1 MRFIENGPDIPDELL
16 FSQDEGNVVFFC
28 GAGVSRAYANL
39 PDFSRLAEQ
48 VIDDLGATEES
59 KAKRLFA
66 KYEQLNEDPDTKGL
80 ISADHIFSALI
91 RSFDR
96 QDINQSVAKLL
107 QPTSDIDLTAHKT
120 ILDLARL
127 QSGHMRLVT
136 TNFDLLFEQANR
148 KKMHTATRSNLPR
161 IQYTDNDWGIVHL
174 HGKVTEDYSDA
185 AYDGFVLSSSEFG
198 DAYLAQGWAR
208 EFVKEVLKKFTA
220 VFIGYSADDPPIR
233 YLLEGLQE
241 GNGETNNI
249 YAFQC
254 SDEEAVAQ
262 WAEKGVKPIVFE
274 LDDNGTYAPLWDS
287 LSAWGKRS
295 KDPVK
300 WKSQILSK
308 ACKGPTKMQPHER
321 GMIAHLVSSQSGA
334 RAFGHQTPPMPAE
347 WLCVFDPTIRLQ
359 QVQKGDY
366 WNYKDKIIINPYQLY
381 GIDKD
386 LPPSD
391 RNEEFSKEDITEAWD
406 AFSLNSFDTEDLAG
420 KYLSPFRNYR
430 ASSPSQLPDRLSYL
444 ANWISKVS
452 DQRISPWWAGQ
463 QMALHPTII
472 ENVKRATLYGDI
484 DCAEPIQ
491 WSWNAVFELSQFYGR
506 EEYQEHSLKSLIKK
520 QGWNDFIVRE
530 YGRISKPYL
539 KKDNL
544 YARSIPRDNRK
555 KITKFSLIKPD
566 VDYPEGVYSI
576 PIPNEYLAKAINL
589 FRENV
594 EYAVDLEQSFSGW
607 LRDLSSIEPDDDK
620 STDTV
625 RRYDLSGYVLH
636 LTDLFKQLLEF
647 SPEAARVE
655 FKKWSADNP
664 IFARLRIWASGL
676 DGLLDGDEFADGI
689 LSVHDDDFWSQK
701 GGRDFLI
708 SLKRKW
714 SDISKEKQK
723 LIEKRILKGPQ
734 KYKKETKADHNE
746 RSALMQLSRLH
757 WMKNNGCDLNLDL
770 PKVTETLK
778 AKTPE
783 WKDKYAEAA
792 AESMDMRSGTVRTDT
807 DWTVL
812 SSLPLSEIISK
823 AKSSRSRNIGEFI
836 EYAPFSG
843 LCDDKPL
850 TAISALKLELRKGKF
865 HSDLWE
871 TLLSRDIGKDDPR
884 RYRRILLIAG
894 RITQLPNKDFKSI
907 LITASRWFEARGPEL
922 RNENPK
928 MFNNVWNKFIETI
941 KEHEKS
947 SGSALIRDENKE
959 TDWTGEAIN
968 SPPGNLASLHMTD
981 PLTDNLKDGK
991 KIPKAWLSRAEEL
1004 LSLPNDAHRYVMVIF
1019 AYRLN
1024 WFHYFAPK
1032 WTEKNFLKL
1041 MEDQTSSEDDVRA
1054 IWAGFMWGAKIPNS
1068 ELFIKLKPHLLE
1080 MAKSNISERRR
1091 HTEVLSGLLL
1101 SGWASKDDKKKKR
1114 YISNEELRSVL
1125 LNVGDSFRANIL
1137 WHLQRWSSDKESIW
1151 AKQTL
1156 EFFRDVWPRH
1166 KMVRTAKTSARLC
1179 EIALNQKE
1187 KFPEICAVIIK
1198 LVAKVEDEFVHI
1210 PEIRKTAK
1218 DEEGSD
1224 LAEKH
1229 PEDYLNLLFAILPD
1243 QPERWPYGTIDVLK
1257 KIEESDPNLLKN
1269 PKLIELKSRLNDL

>member
-16 FSQDEGNVVFFC
+16 FAQDEGNVVFFC
-28 GAGVSRAYANL
+28 GAGVSRSYANL
-39 PDFSRLAEQ
+39 PDFSSLAQQ

-59 KAKRLFA
+59 KAKKLFA
-66 KYEQLNEDPDTKGL
+66 KYEQLNKDDDTKGL

-91 RSFDR
+91 RSFAPK
-96 QDINQSVAKLL
+96 DINQSVAKLL
-107 QPTSDIDLTAHKT
+107 HPSSDIDLKAHKI

-136 TNFDLLFEQANR
+136 TNFDLLFEQASR
-148 KKMHTATRSNLPR
+148 KKIRAKTRSNLPR

-174 HGKVTEDYSDA
+174 HGKVTKDYSDA

-241 GNGETNNI
+241 SNGNKNNI
-249 YAFQC
+249 YAFQS
-254 SDEEAVAQ
+254 SDKEAVVQ
-262 WAEKGVKPIVFE
+262 WTEKGVKPIVFE
-274 LDDNGTYAPLWDS
+274 KGSYDLLWNT
-287 LSAWGKRS
+287 LSAWGKRT
-295 KDPVK
+295 KNPVK
-300 WKSQILSK
+300 WKTQILTK
-308 ACKGPTKMQPHER
+308 ARKGPTKMQPHER
-321 GMIAHLVSSQSGA
+321 GMIAHLISLQSGA
-334 RAFGHQTPPMPAE
+334 RAFSQQTPPMPSE
-347 WLCVFDPTIRLQ
+347 WLCVFDPKIRLK
-359 QVQKGDY
+359 QVQERDFS
-366 WNYKDKIIINPYQLY
+366 NFQDKTVINPYQLY

-386 LPPSD
+386 PPPSD
-391 RNEEFSKEDITEAWD
+391 RNNAFSKPDDDVTGAWD
-406 AFSLNSFDTEDLAG
+406 GFSLNSFDAKDLSG

-430 ASSPSQLPDRLSYL
+430 ASKPSLLPDRLSYL
-444 ANWISKVS
+444 AHWISKVS

-463 QMALHPTII
+463 QSALHPTVID
-472 ENVKRATLYGDI
+472 NVKRAILYGDI
-484 DCAEPIQ
+484 ELSKPIQ
-491 WSWNAVFELSQFYGR
+491 WAWNAVFELSQFYGR
-506 EEYQEHSLKSLIKK
+506 EEYQEHGLKSLIKK

-530 YGRISKPYL
+530 YGRLSKPYL

-544 YARSIPRDNRK
+544 FARSIPRDNRK
-555 KITKFSLIKPD
+555 KLTKFSLIKPD

-576 PIPNEYLAKAINL
+576 PIPNEYLAKTINL

-607 LRDLSSIEPDDDK
+607 LRDLSSIEPDEDK
-620 STDTV
+620 SSDTI

-636 LTDLFKQLLEF
+636 LTDLFRQLLKF

-676 DGLLDGDEFADGI
+676 DGLLNSDDFADCI
-689 LSVHDDDFWSQK
+689 LSLDDDDFWSSK

-723 LIEKRILKGPQ
+723 LIEKRISKGPP
-734 KYKKETKADHNE
+734 KYKKETKANHIE
-746 RSALMQLSRLH
+746 RSAYIRLSRLH
-757 WMKNNGCDLNLDL
+757 WLKNNGCDLNLNLD
-770 PKVTETLK
+770 KVTKTLK
-778 AKTPE
+778 EKAPE
-783 WKDKYAEAA
+783 WKDIYAEAA
-792 AESMDMRSGTVRTDT
+792 AESMDMRSGIVRTDT
-807 DWTVL
+807 DWTAL

-850 TAISALKLELRKGKF
+850 TALSALKLELKKGEF

-871 TLLSRDIGKDDPR
+871 TFLSRDIGKDDPHRDR
-884 RYRRILLIAG
+884 RTLLIAG
-894 RITQLPNKDFKSI
+894 RITQLPNKDFKRI
-907 LITASRWFEARGPEL
+907 LLTTSRWFEDQGPEL
-922 RNENPK
+922 RAKNPK
-928 MFNNVWNKFIETI
+928 MFNAVWSKFIETI
-941 KEHEKS
+941 KDHETS
-947 SGSALIRDENKE
+947 SRSALVRQENKE
-959 TDWTGEAIN
+959 TDWTGETIN

-981 PLTDNLKDGK
+981 PLTDSLKEGE
-991 KIPKAWLSRAEEL
+991 KIPKAWLYRAEEL
-1004 LSLPNDAHRYVMVIF
+1004 LSLPNDAHRYAMVIF

-1024 WFHYFAPK
+1024 WFHYFAPQ
-1032 WTEKNFLKL
+1032 WTTKNFLKII
-1041 MEDQTSSEDDVRA
+1041 EDKKSSQDDIRA
-1054 IWAGFMWGAKIPNS
+1054 VWAGFMWGAKIPNS
-1068 ELFIKLKPHLLE
+1068 ELFMKLKPYLLE

-1101 SGWASKDDKKKKR
+1101 SGWASKDKKKKR
-1114 YISNEELRSVL
+1114 YISDDELRSVL
-1125 LNVGDSFRANIL
+1125 LNIGDNFRSNIL

-1156 EFFRDVWPRH
+1156 EFLRDVWPKH

-1187 KFPEICAVIIK
+1187 KFPEICDVIIK

-1229 PEDYLNLLFAILPD
+1229 PEDYLNLLYAVLPN
-1243 QPERWPYGTIDVLK
+1243 QPDKWPYGSVDVLK
-1257 KIEESDPNLLKN
+1257 KIEESDTSLLKN